1 MEKNLPFPQN
11 FSFPYSSASQP
22 FAPGGVF
29 RGMIFFKKTALLFA
43 GTRKVVTFAPAFRK
57 GGGPARRRGAGGKKE
72 GAVKKSLAVSPE
84 TLTFAA
90 RFPLDWGESRGTAAA
105 SGGGTQGERSLK
117 ELEARDKR
125 RPAAFSGRGARPGGP
140 SPGREKLG
148 KVNFYNE
155 EFDPGSG

>member
-1 MEKNLPFPQN
+1 MFHSIIFFEKTRPVVCWYAESPYLCTRFPEGRRFPRGGAGRNEKRGRGKKKFGGFERNPYLCSPFP
-11 FSFPYSSASQP
+11 
-22 FAPGGVF
+22 PG
-29 RGMIFFKKTALLFA
+29 
-43 GTRKVVTFAPAFRK
+43 P
-57 GGGPARRRGAGGKKE
+57 
-72 GAVKKSLAVSPE
+72 
-84 TLTFAA
+84 
-90 RFPLDWGESRGTAAA
+90 GEPRGTAAA

-125 RPAAFSGRGARPGGP
+125 RPPAFRVRGARPGGP

>member
-1 MEKNLPFPQN
+1 M
-11 FSFPYSSASQP
+11 
-22 FAPGGVF
+22 
-29 RGMIFFKKTALLFA
+29 FA
-43 GTRKVVTFAPAFRK
+43 GTRKVLTFAPAFRK
-57 GGGPARRRGAGGKKE
+57 GGGSSRGGAGRNEKKE
-72 GAVKKSLAVSPE
+72 GGAKKSLAVSPE

-90 RFPLDWGESRGTAAA
+90 RFPLEWGGSPAGWRQPPAGAYK
-105 SGGGTQGERSLK
+105 GERSLK

-125 RPAAFSGRGARPGGP
+125 CPAAFPGRGARPGGP

>member
-1 MEKNLPFPQN
+1 MRHN
-11 FSFPYSSASQP
+11 FFS
-22 FAPGGVF
+22 
-29 RGMIFFKKTALLFA
+29 KKLALLFA
-43 GTRKVVTFAPAFRK
+43 GTRKVLTFAPAFRK
-57 GGGPARRRGAGGKKE
+57 GGGSGAAARGGMKKRGCC
-72 GAVKKSLAVSPE
+72 KKSLAVSSE